1 MIEGHFI
8 LDIVSG
14 DVHILWLYNIMDRI
28 YKYNSNASYEPNGG
42 TYLQLIT
49 AKDLY
54 IQNITVAENG
64 GHSDSF
70 QVKFPNV
77 FTNYPLGAVRVE
89 DQKFKDWDHY
99 KFTIWQSQLNFVVFC
114 ASSACGVSVEH
125 LNAKEPMI
133 RSIYRFHVYY
143 HIRRI
148 LKILEIPLPY
158 ENSFNQ
164 YNNPYNHEKFIR
176 ICSEYG
182 VSNDLTKWR
191 NQKYFSTW
199 QSRAWETGK
208 PGMSY
213 INENSFSGWIIEK
226 LDGLTMLGLQKL
238 SESVR
243 DYAYLILTSQ
253 TSTRDLIVGHEGRNL
268 DAQRVFLN
276 TFENVVNKRVN
287 IPEDIRR
294 FQKTLQYARS
304 KVDYVIGEFIYMLP
318 SDMNLRTG
326 NIRNYNNKILIS
338 SPSFKIGTNVKINL
352 LSSENR
358 RLSDDGEQAKLKDKP
373 DVKSKKVEMVKT
385 KPDVKSN
392 KEHKQ
397 DVKPNIKFDRESKQ
411 DVKKPDTN
419 KITYEEEKVALILG
433 TTAVFTVWWMFK

>member
-1 MIEGHFI
+1 
-8 LDIVSG
+8 
-14 DVHILWLYNIMDRI
+14 MDRI
-28 YKYNSNASYEPNGG
+28 YKYNSSTSYEPNGG

-54 IQNITVAENG
+54 IQNVTVAEND

-70 QVKFPNV
+70 QVKFPYV
-77 FTNYPLGAVRVE
+77 FTNYLLGAVRVE

-99 KFTIWQSQLNFVVFC
+99 KFTTWQSQLNFAVFC

-164 YNNPYNHEKFIR
+164 YNNSYNHEKFIG

-182 VSNDLTKWR
+182 VSNNLTTWR

-208 PGMSY
+208 PVMSY
-213 INENSFSGWIIEK
+213 INENSFSRWIIEK
-226 LDGLTMLGLQKL
+226 SDGLTTLGLQKI

-253 TSTRDLIVGHEGRNL
+253 TSTRGQIVGHEARDL
-268 DAQRVFLN
+268 DAQRTFLN
-276 TFENVVNKRVN
+276 TFENIVNRRVN
-287 IPEDIRR
+287 IPEDIQR

-304 KVDYVIGEFIYMLP
+304 KVDYAIGEFVYMLP
-318 SDMNLRTG
+318 SDMNLRIG

-338 SPSFKIGTNVKINL
+338 SPSFKIGTNLKINL
-352 LSSENR
+352 LSSENQS
-358 RLSDDGEQAKLKDKP
+358 LNV
-373 DVKSKKVEMVKT
+373 DVKSKEVKT
-385 KPDVKSN
+385 EPKVITKPNTKPN

-397 DVKPNIKFDRESKQ
+397 DVKPDIKFEQ

-419 KITYEEEKVALILG
+419 EITYEEEKVALVLG
-433 TTAVFTVWWMFK
+433 TTALFTVWWMFK

>member
-1 MIEGHFI
+1 M
-8 LDIVSG
+8 
-14 DVHILWLYNIMDRI
+14 NRI
-28 YKYNSNASYEPNGG
+28 YRYNSNASYKPNGG
-42 TYLQLIT
+42 TYLQIMS

-54 IQNITVAENG
+54 IQNITLAEHNS

-77 FTNYPLGAVRVE
+77 FTNYLLGAVRVE
-89 DQKFKDWDHY
+89 DQRFKDWDHY
-99 KFTIWQSQLNFVVFC
+99 KFTIWQTQLNFMVFC

-125 LNAKEPMI
+125 LNAKEPMM
-133 RSIYRFHVYY
+133 RSIYCFHVYY

-164 YNNPYNHEKFIR
+164 YNNPYNHEKFIG

-191 NQKYFSTW
+191 NRKYFSTW
-199 QSRAWETGK
+199 QTRAWETNK

-213 INENSFSGWIIEK
+213 INENSFSRWIIEK
-226 LDGLTMLGLQKL
+226 SDGLTMLGLQKL

-253 TSTRDLIVGHEGRNL
+253 TSTRDPIIGHEERNL
-268 DAQRVFLN
+268 DAQQTFLN
-276 TFENVVNKRVN
+276 TFENIVNRRVN

-318 SDMNLRTG
+318 SDMYLG
-326 NIRNYNNKILIS
+326 IGKVKDYNNKILIS
-338 SPSFKIGTNVKINL
+338 SPSFKIGTNLKINL
-352 LSSENR
+352 
-358 RLSDDGEQAKLKDKP
+358 
-373 DVKSKKVEMVKT
+373 DVKPKEVEMVKT
-385 KPDVKSN
+385 ETDVKPKVITKPNIEPN

-397 DVKPNIKFDRESKQ
+397 GVEPNIKFDRESNQ
-411 DVKKPDTN
+411 DVKEPDTN
-419 KITYEEEKVALILG
+419 KISYEEEKVALILG